1 MTWKEFKNIIDKKLK
16 EQNLSEDF
24 DLNKIDMIVGH
35 VRNEQDILVEF
46 ISSVGINI
54 V

>member
-24 DLNKIDMIVGH
+24 NLNKIDMIMGH
-35 VRNEQDILVEF
+35 VRNEKDILVEF
-46 ISSVGINI
+46 ISPVGIN
-54 V
+54 VV